1 MVDLREAF
9 LVVDRYTHIH
19 IDPDKHALSS
29 KIRAAQIEFHDDHAL
44 RQVRHQ
50 SSDTNSL
57 GKEVDYQG
65 SRQLDNFSRRYYEKE
80 LGAGIGPSPGF
91 SEMFGYTEPFRRFVQ
106 HETFSPQANEIPNT
120 AASWLPGDDY
130 YVNFHEGDPYIK
142 VDEGYARLPGA
153 GYEALHPEL
162 KDINPEDYPDI
173 HKMSILA
180 DVAPYSREYH
190 TFRQKVGSQAQGN
203 TELEIEYE
211 KILNRVK
218 KTRESVIK
226 MNDRHFTAPVDE
238 ISGTVDEVSPGGI
251 TLNKFPGRRFQF
263 SSVSTSAADMSA
275 RILGENNNLTR
286 SEVAAEVDARRSEL
300 QDYLSRT
307 FTSGGTARLVIPKG
321 AAAASEQIRAVVL
334 ANGENVNRE
343 LIDRGYGE
351 YREDLGGAEARAMH
365 GVVGRHL
372 GSMAEGLAF
381 QGDSGPLN
389 PMRYLPTPA
398 HTKFWQ
404 ERTPLAQY
412 INNEVVGTRMRR
424 WQRPIHDFLMP
435 YIRGTGQRA
444 TGQVVI
450 PDEVQMRRDLNTLA
464 DQMTYLRE
472 MAAEGAGTRG
482 FHPFPLFAAF

>member
-1 MVDLREAF
+1 M
-9 LVVDRYTHIH
+9 HIT
-19 IDPDKHALSS
+19 PDTRALSS
-29 KIRAAQIEFHDDHAL
+29 KIRAAQIELHGEYVL
-44 RQVRHQ
+44 
-50 SSDTNSL
+50 SGGEYEGSDTDSL

-106 HETFSPQANEIPNT
+106 HETFSPQANETPNQ

-153 GYEALHPEL
+153 GYEAIHPEL

-211 KILNRVK
+211 KILTRVK

-238 ISGTVDEVSPGGI
+238 ISGTVDEVSAGGI
-251 TLNKFPGRRFQF
+251 TLNEYPGRRFQF
-263 SSVSTSAADMSA
+263 SSVSISAADMSA

-286 SEVAAEVDARRSEL
+286 SEVAAEVDARRGAL
-300 QDYLSRT
+300 QEYLSST
-307 FTSGGTARLVIPKG
+307 FTSGDTARLVIPKG
-321 AAAASEQIRAVVL
+321 AAAATEQIRAVVL

-381 QGDSGPLN
+381 QGDSGPFN
-389 PMRYLPTPA
+389 PMRYQGSPSRRTQRTSRTRARSPA
-398 HTKFWQ
+398 ATHRSIT
-404 ERTPLAQY
+404 RLGSGLLSTRAQA
-412 INNEVVGTRMRR
+412 VVGISVSPDLKRPAC
-424 WQRPIHDFLMP
+424 QRQKLAFAIHGKYFNPAPVLAIDSGGPICS
-435 YIRGTGQRA
+435 GS
-444 TGQVVI
+444 
-450 PDEVQMRRDLNTLA
+450 
-464 DQMTYLRE
+464 
-472 MAAEGAGTRG
+472 
-482 FHPFPLFAAF
+482 